1 MAFPSPVPSF
11 PGSICF
17 CPTFPSIEAYKD
29 DLVGILIT
37 HAHEDHYG
45 AVYDLWPRLGVPV
58 YMTPFAAA
66 LHAAKRE
73 MEPNAPRVPTS
84 VVEQGQRF
92 SIARSTS
99 S

>member
-1 MAFPSPVPSF
+1 MPDISF
-11 PGSICF
+11 
-17 CPTFPSIEAYKD
+17 IEAYKD

-45 AVYDLWPRLGVPV
+45 AIYDLWPRLGAPV

-84 VVEQGQRF
+84 VVEQGTALLHRSLRSRTDCHVAF
-92 SIARSTS
+92 AARNRRQC
-99 S
+99 